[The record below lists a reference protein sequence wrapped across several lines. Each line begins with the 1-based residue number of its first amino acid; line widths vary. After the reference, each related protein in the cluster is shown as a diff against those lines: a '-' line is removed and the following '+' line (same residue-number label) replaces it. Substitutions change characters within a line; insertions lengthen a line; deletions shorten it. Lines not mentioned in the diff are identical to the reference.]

1 MQITE
6 PVDAITPTAGTT
18 AAQVTQSV
26 AVIFSEFEIS
36 PGERTVVGADYG
48 TEQKQGGYIDK
59 TFER

>member
-6 PVDAITPTAGTT
+6 PVDAMTPTAGTT
-18 AAQVTQSV
+18 AAQVIQSV

-36 PGERTVVGADYG
+36 QESVVGADYG